1 MLEDKEKHLKF
12 RIWVSVICMV
22 CLCGCSSA
30 GEKLKIE
37 VTQQPVV
44 MESHT
49 KALLDKQILSF
60 SLTQPV
66 SEGYSVAYDGN
77 CVINADGTLDREN
90 EVTVFTSIMKENTV
104 LANDTKHIGIANI
117 DSNLTTTTSFS
128 FLSCSSLFFFFV

>member
-66 SEGYSVAYDGN
+66 SEGYSVAYEGN

-90 EVTVFTSIMKENTV
+90 EVTVFTSIMIPNT
-104 LANDTKHIGIANI
+104 LESPI
-117 DSNLTTTTSFS
+117 
-128 FLSCSSLFFFFV
+128 